1 LLLTGLIKGAL
12 FYICGGGCDWGF
24 GDLVREFV
32 EVFEIVIS
40 VVDGGA
46 SAINTGDCRITGGL
60 TASIHYRSKNH
71 SLSF

>member
-1 LLLTGLIKGAL
+1 LQLIWLIKRVF
-12 FYICGGGCDWGF
+12 FYGGGGGDDGGF
-24 GDLVREFV
+24 GDLVRKFV

-40 VVDGGA
+40 VVDGGV

-60 TASIHYRSKNH
+60 TASIHYRSRNH

>member
-1 LLLTGLIKGAL
+1 LIKGAL

-40 VVDGGA
+40 VVVDGGVVGA
-46 SAINTGDCRITGGL
+46 AITTGDCRIT
-60 TASIHYRSKNH
+60 R
-71 SLSF
+71 